1 MAANDTAEG
10 LRRTTRAS
18 GRWGRRRAMRT
29 DGAPLPADDPPPTPP
44 PFRAGRGLRRGAL
57 LSLFAD
63 TAVARRAA
71 A

>member
-1 MAANDTAEG
+1 MAAMNTAQ
-10 LRRTTRAS
+10 RNRSAISVS
-18 GRWGRRRAMRT
+18 GRWGRR
-29 DGAPLPADDPPPTPP
+29 GANRVDTVALPVDEPPPTPP
-44 PFRAGRGLRRGAL
+44 PSRSGRGLRRGAL